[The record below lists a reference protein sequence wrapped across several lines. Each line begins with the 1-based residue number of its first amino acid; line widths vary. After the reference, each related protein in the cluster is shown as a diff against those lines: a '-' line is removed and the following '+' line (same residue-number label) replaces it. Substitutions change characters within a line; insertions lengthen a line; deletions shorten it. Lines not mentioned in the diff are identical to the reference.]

1 MSRNFFRSVVEKPQ
15 SCTCGGAR
23 PRRDRQ
29 RLLTAPL
36 LIDKTYGPP
45 KPLIYKDF
53 FQAGRPIGYAY
64 HNDRNKRLDFCE
76 KILHTPP
83 MKIKKKILTKW
94 AFRLYVVYS
103 VTADLIVIGGIVYI
117 IFF

>member
-1 MSRNFFRSVVEKPQ
+1 MSRNFFRSVVEKTQ
-15 SCTCGGAR
+15 SCTCGGAPPSGR
-23 PRRDRQ
+23 MQ
-29 RLLTAPL
+29 GLLTAPAAKL
-36 LIDKTYGPP
+36 LIYKEFFQPPPIDKTY
-45 KPLIYKDF
+45 Y
-53 FQAGRPIGYAY
+53 
-64 HNDRNKRLDFCE
+64 NDRNKRLDFCK
-76 KILHTPP
+76 KIIHTPP

>member
-1 MSRNFFRSVVEKPQ
+1 MSRNFFKSVVEKTQ
-15 SCTCGGAR
+15 SCTCGGAPPSGR
-23 PRRDRQ
+23 MQ
-29 RLLTAPL
+29 GLLTAPAAKL
-36 LIDKTYGPP
+36 
-45 KPLIYKDF
+45 LIYKEF
-53 FQAGRPIGYAY
+53 FQPPPIGYAY

-76 KILHTPP
+76 KILHTLP